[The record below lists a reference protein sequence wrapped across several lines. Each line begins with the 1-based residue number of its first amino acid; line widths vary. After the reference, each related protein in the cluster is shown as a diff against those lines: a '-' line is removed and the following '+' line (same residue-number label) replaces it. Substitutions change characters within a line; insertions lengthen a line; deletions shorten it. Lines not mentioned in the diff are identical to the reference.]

1 MADNHN
7 LPDSKEEII
16 DILAKTKYLSIEN
29 EIGSISLESH
39 NSVNIQPKGTPFGA
53 KIKADGE
60 KSSATLTFDTK
71 KMRDPKKRIDFD
83 KLVDDAILN
92 YENLE
97 DTNGRTSVD

>member
-1 MADNHN
+1 MAENHN
-7 LPDSKEEII
+7 LPDSKEEIV
-16 DILAKTKYLSIEN
+16 DILAKTKYLNLDTEIASIT
-29 EIGSISLESH
+29 LESH

-53 KIKADGE
+53 KVKIDDG

-71 KMRDPKKRIDFD
+71 KMKDPKKKIDFD

-97 DTNGRTSVD
+97 DQND